1 MTIFEAKNFIAK
13 KIEKISKTPFLDAE
27 IFLQNILGKDKTFVL
42 LNKNFA
48 LDESQEKKIAEWTR
62 AREQGLAVAYI
73 VGKKEFFGYDFFVN
87 QNVLLPKPDTEILVA
102 RAVEIISE
110 KISANE
116 NSILTICDMCAG
128 SGCIALSVLRTLA
141 DGERIPFERLP
152 QFTLVD
158 ISRGALDVAE
168 KNAESLLR
176 GAEISRVKFI
186 QSNLFEAVPFS
197 FDVILANPPY
207 VPHEEACALLAD
219 GRGEPLLALDGDISS
234 DGNFSGTSD
243 GLEVAR
249 RLALEAKSHLS
260 PNGIFLM
267 ETGEYNA
274 DAAADFLRLQN
285 FHNVKIERD
294 LEGQKRVVIA
304 SLKNA
309 LEF

>member
-1 MTIFEAKNFIAK
+1 MTIFEAKKIIVK
-13 KIEKISKTPFLDAE
+13 KIEKISQTPFLDAE
-27 IFLQNILGKDKTFVL
+27 IFLQEILGKDKTFIL
-42 LNKNFA
+42 MNKNLA
-48 LDESQEKKIAEWTR
+48 LEESQEKKIAEWTR

-110 KISANE
+110 KIFANK
-116 NSILTICDMCAG
+116 NSILTVCDMCTG
-128 SGCIALSVLRTLA
+128 SGCVALSVLRTLA
-141 DGERIPFERLP
+141 DDERVPIERLP
-152 QFTLVD
+152 TFALAD
-158 ISRGALDVAE
+158 ISRGALDVAK
-168 KNAESLLR
+168 KNAETLLR

-207 VPHEEACALLAD
+207 VPHEEARALLAD
-219 GRGEPLLALDGDISS
+219 GRGEPLLALDGDISPNG
-234 DGNFSGTSD
+234 DFSGTND

-249 RLALEAKSHLS
+249 RLVLEVKNHLS

-274 DAAADFLRLQN
+274 DATADFLRLHN
-285 FHNVKIERD
+285 FHGVEIVRD
-294 LEGQKRVVIA
+294 LEGQKRVVVA
-304 SLKNA
+304 A
-309 LEF
+309 F

>member
-1 MTIFEAKNFIAK
+1 MTIFEAKKFIAK
-13 KIEKISKTPFLDAE
+13 KIEKISQTPFLDAE
-27 IFLQNILGKDKTFVL
+27 IFLQNILGKDKTFIL
-42 LNKNFA
+42 MNKNLA
-48 LDESQEKKIAEWTR
+48 LEESQEKKIAEWTR

-110 KISANE
+110 KISANK
-116 NSILTICDMCAG
+116 NSILTVCDMCTG
-128 SGCIALSVLRTLA
+128 SGCVALSVLRTLA
-141 DGERIPFERLP
+141 DDERVPLECLP

-158 ISRGALDVAE
+158 ISRGALDVAK
-168 KNAESLLR
+168 KNAETLLR

-207 VPHEEACALLAD
+207 VPHEEARALLAD
-219 GRGEPLLALDGDISS
+219 GRGEPLLALDGDISPS
-234 DGNFSGTSD
+234 GDFSGTND

-249 RLALEAKSHLS
+249 RLALEAKSRLS

-274 DAAADFLRLQN
+274 DAAADFLWLHDFRG
-285 FHNVKIERD
+285 VEIVRD
-294 LEGQKRVVIA
+294 LEEQKRVVVA
-304 SLKNA
+304 NL
-309 LEF
+309 

>member
-1 MTIFEAKNFIAK
+1 MTIFEAKKSIVK
-13 KIEKISKTPFLDAE
+13 KIEKISQTPFLDAE
-27 IFLQNILGKDKTFVL
+27 IFLQEVLGKDKTFIL
-42 LNKNFA
+42 MNKNLA
-48 LDESQEKKIAEWTR
+48 LEESREKKIAEWTR

-110 KISANE
+110 KISANK
-116 NSILTICDMCAG
+116 NSILTVCDMCTG
-128 SGCIALSVLRTLA
+128 SGCVALSVLRTLA
-141 DGERIPFERLP
+141 DDERVPIERLP
-152 QFTLVD
+152 TFALVD
-158 ISRGALDVAE
+158 ISRGALDVAK
-168 KNAESLLR
+168 KNAETLLR

-197 FDVILANPPY
+197 FDIILANPPY
-207 VPHEEACALLAD
+207 VSHEEARAHLAD

-234 DGNFSGTSD
+234 NGDFSGTND

-249 RLALEAKSHLS
+249 RLVLEVKNHLS

-274 DAAADFLRLQN
+274 DAAADFLRLHD
-285 FHNVKIERD
+285 FRNVEILCD
-294 LEGQKRVVIA
+294 LEGQKRVVVA
-304 SLKNA
+304 S
-309 LEF
+309 F